1 MNHKVTNLTK
11 FGVFIR
17 KFRLDQGIL
26 LMDMAKSLGISPS
39 YLSGIEIGNKPI
51 PNNLG
56 VKISQIYQLN
66 SDYAAELMS
75 SIDLSQQKITV
86 KTKGNALDNQI
97 VITFNRKKDLLTV
110 EQKKQI
116 LAILEE

>member
-1 MNHKVTNLTK
+1 MNHKITNLTK
-11 FGVFIR
+11 FGIFIR

-26 LMDMAKSLGISPS
+26 LRDMAKSLDISPS

-56 VKISQIYQLN
+56 IKIIQIYKLS
-66 SDYAAELMS
+66 SDYATELMN
-75 SIDLSQQKITV
+75 SIDLSKKQIII
-86 KTKGNALDNQI
+86 KTEGNVLDNQI
-97 VITFNRKKDLLTV
+97 VLAFNRKKDLLTV

-116 LAILEE
+116 LTILEG